1 MGAGELGGS
10 SKRQQQQPLPLP
22 PQLPGLGTAVDG
34 PPVSI
39 QDVGVAGEAEGEA
52 EEAALT

>member
-10 SKRQQQQPLPLP
+10 SKRQQPLPLP

-52 EEAALT
+52 EEAALI